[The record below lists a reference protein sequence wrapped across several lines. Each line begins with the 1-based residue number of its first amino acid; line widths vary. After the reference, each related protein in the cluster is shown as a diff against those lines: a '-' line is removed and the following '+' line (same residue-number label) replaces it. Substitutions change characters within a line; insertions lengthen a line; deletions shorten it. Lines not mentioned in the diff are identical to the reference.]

1 MSYLRALLVLGSL
14 VRNTWCERCML
25 AERMQCAVG
34 MAELRACEADAM
46 VMAARRKKRDNILL
60 LSRNNI
66 RFDLW

>member
-1 MSYLRALLVLGSL
+1 
-14 VRNTWCERCML
+14 ML